1 MVSFSFPF
9 RSNARRSALRV
20 LSTVLLVAASIGL
33 LAGCDS
39 GTSAPMGE
47 VPVGTWESSFGELYT
62 VTRNSVSYT
71 SGFDSEVKWEAD
83 IVYVDDSR
91 LNGGD
96 TSVTTGG
103 DTAVNPGFAV
113 IRYDSAVDAS
123 WGEEGKFNVFR
134 WADGTTTGERVM
146 TQGGKYND
154 DFSEITVFDT
164 MNDAATGATNEA
176 GFFGL
181 SSTVT
186 LQE

>member
-1 MVSFSFPF
+1 MVSFSSFF

-20 LSTVLLVAASIGL
+20 LSTVLLVTASIGL

-47 VPVGTWESSFGELYT
+47 VPVGTWESSFGEIYT
-62 VTRNSVSYT
+62 VTRSTISYAGSSGAEVSW
-71 SGFDSEVKWEAD
+71 SAD

-96 TSVTTGG
+96 TSVTAGG
-103 DTAVNPGFAV
+103 DAAVNPGFAV
-113 IRYDSAVDAS
+113 IRYTSAVNAS
-123 WGEEGKFNVFR
+123 WGVEGKYNVFR
-134 WADGTTTGERVM
+134 WADGATEGKRVM

-164 MNDAATGATNEA
+164 MNDAATGVTNQA
-176 GFFGL
+176 GFFGFA
-181 SSTVT
+181 STVT